1 MASLI
6 WIVARQLRA
15 RWRSWA
21 LLAAIVGLAGAVV
34 LTAGAGA
41 RRTDSAYGRFLDSV
55 HASDVLVSPDNTGFG
70 GYYGAL
76 AKLPGVQTVA
86 PVIGVQALPVR
97 PGRKLVEA
105 QVYAPA
111 DGRYGRAIERPRI
124 LSGRLPRPS
133 QVHEV
138 ALDLQGA
145 QELHAHVGSEITLAA
160 TFSSAP
166 PGPQPAGLRIFRQRV
181 VGVFMTR
188 DNPVPINALA
198 QLPIVYTTPA
208 FYAGLG
214 APYRSFDGAYVRLRP
229 GASAF
234 QFGQQAEALAKR
246 YTATGGRCLRRQPA

>member
-1 MASLI
+1 MASLV

-34 LTAGAGA
+34 LTAAAGA

-111 DGRYGRAIERPRI
+111 DGDTAGP
-124 LSGRLPRPS
+124 
-133 QVHEV
+133 
-138 ALDLQGA
+138 
-145 QELHAHVGSEITLAA
+145 
-160 TFSSAP
+160 SSAP
-166 PGPQPAGLRIFRQRV
+166 ASSRGGYLVRARFTRWRWTCKGRQ
-181 VGVFMTR
+181 
-188 DNPVPINALA
+188 A
-198 QLPIVYTTPA
+198 
-208 FYAGLG
+208 
-214 APYRSFDGAYVRLRP
+214 APRR
-229 GASAF
+229 
-234 QFGQQAEALAKR
+234 
-246 YTATGGRCLRRQPA
+246 RRQ